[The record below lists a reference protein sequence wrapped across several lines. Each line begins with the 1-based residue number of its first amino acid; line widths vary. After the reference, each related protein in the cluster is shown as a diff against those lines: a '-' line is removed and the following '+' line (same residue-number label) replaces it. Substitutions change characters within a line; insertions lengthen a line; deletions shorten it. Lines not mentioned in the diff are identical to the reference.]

1 MKAVRPTLLV
11 ELFVS
16 LSPSLPPLPSFVK
29 PLSQPQDR
37 VHKLGREEPHTG
49 LWQVLPSGG
58 IHFFLA
64 WGGVEGGSRP
74 KNIQTPQM
82 VTSQPPEEEE
92 CVLSLAQT
100 PALSFC
106 RSRAAGLRAGC
117 STHECPRLT
126 TLPEQHKC
134 NISLGSGESS
144 AQPSSGTN
152 IWLAQPGGQGAGL
165 EVFCPESQWSC
176 SWANALK
183 SVYLDRHR
191 RKSN

>member
-37 VHKLGREEPHTG
+37 VHELGREEPHTG

-64 WGGVEGGSRP
+64 WGGGWRGEAGQKTSRP
-74 KNIQTPQM
+74 PQM
-82 VTSQPPEEEE
+82 VISQPPEEEE

-134 NISLGSGESS
+134 NMSLGSGESS

-152 IWLAQPGGQGAGL
+152 IWLAQPGQGAGL
-165 EVFCPESQWSC
+165 EVFCPESQ
-176 SWANALK
+176 WANALK

>member
-1 MKAVRPTLLV
+1 MFPCLLPS
-11 ELFVS
+11 LHSLRLSS
-16 LSPSLPPLPSFVK
+16 LSPNPKTEFMSLEERNRTQAFGRFYPLEVSI
-29 PLSQPQDR
+29 SSW
-37 VHKLGREEPHTG
+37 LG
-49 LWQVLPSGG
+49 GG
-58 IHFFLA
+58 WRGEA
-64 WGGVEGGSRP
+64 GQKTSRP
-74 KNIQTPQM
+74 PQM
-82 VTSQPPEEEE
+82 VISQPPEEEE

-134 NISLGSGESS
+134 NMSLGSGESS

-152 IWLAQPGGQGAGL
+152 IWLAQPGQGAGL
-165 EVFCPESQWSC
+165 EVFCPESQ
-176 SWANALK
+176 WANALK